1 MRMWQQDNEQ
11 QVLQQNWQGS
21 AGWYD
26 WDLKKKKKMWNLQV
40 LLLSEKAV
48 WNLNRILSLF
58 FDSTF

>member
-26 WDLKKKKKMWNLQV
+26 WDLKKKKRCEIYKYYYLV
-40 LLLSEKAV
+40 KK
-48 WNLNRILSLF
+48 LF
-58 FDSTF
+58 GI